1 MMTTRCK
8 FQVTSHLPAYPSTE
22 PDSPMKRIVFEPRY
36 DQNLPEDQRFFKATP
51 SGRLDIIVD
60 NPTVVASLKVGDFVY
75 VDITKID

>member
-1 MMTTRCK
+1 
-8 FQVTSHLPAYPSTE
+8 
-22 PDSPMKRIVFEPRY
+22 MKRIVFEPRY
-36 DQNLPEDQRFFKATP
+36 DQSLPEDQRFFKATP

>member
-1 MMTTRCK
+1 
-8 FQVTSHLPAYPSTE
+8 
-22 PDSPMKRIVFEPRY
+22 MKRIVFEPRY